1 MEKETYSY
9 EEFAYELKKEFGKYA
24 GEDSDDNTYTE
35 GYFNNFLKEIASEI
49 AGDETTTATT
59 TTEPKAEEQPT
70 GIRDLNIAVQPDP
83 IVCTVFNHNVT
94 KSEMLIL
101 NTMLNLAMF
110 AIAAVTFVKIRRA

>member
-1 MEKETYSY
+1 MEKETYSFDDFFASLK
-9 EEFAYELKKEFGKYA
+9 EEFTEYA
-24 GEDSDDNTYTE
+24 GTDSDDNTYTE
-35 GYFNNFLKEIASEI
+35 GYFNNFLQKI
-49 AGDETTTATT
+49 AGAGEENKTATAA
-59 TTEPKAEEQPT
+59 TETKTEEQHA

>member
-1 MEKETYSY
+1 MEKETYSFDDFFASLK
-9 EEFAYELKKEFGKYA
+9 EEFTEYA
-24 GEDSDDNTYTE
+24 GTDSDDNTYTE
-35 GYFNNFLKEIASEI
+35 GYFNNFLKKM
-49 AGDETTTATT
+49 AGEENTTATT
-59 TTEPKAEEQPT
+59 TTESEPKAEEQPA

-110 AIAAVTFVKIRRA
+110 ALAAVTFVKIRRA